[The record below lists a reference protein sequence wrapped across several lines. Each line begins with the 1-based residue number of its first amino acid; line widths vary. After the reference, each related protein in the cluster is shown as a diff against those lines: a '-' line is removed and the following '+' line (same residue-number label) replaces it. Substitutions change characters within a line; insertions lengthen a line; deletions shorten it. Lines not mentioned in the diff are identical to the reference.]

1 MDVAALRHLGLPLQR
16 LTADSRQVLPGMAF
30 AAYPGTHADG
40 RQYIPQA
47 IERGAAAVLWE
58 REGFRW
64 REEWSVPNLG
74 IDGLRAQVSGIA
86 SQLCGDPSH
95 HLWVV
100 GVTGTNGKTS
110 CSHWLAQLMQAAGK
124 SCAVVG
130 TLGNGWLERLEP
142 ARNTTPDAIDLQ
154 ELLQGFREAGA
165 WGCAMEVSS
174 HGLEQERVAGIR
186 FRGAIFTNLSQD
198 HLDYHGTMEAY
209 GAAKALLFQAAG
221 LEFAVLNLDDPF
233 GYDLARRTAGT
244 GPHVVGYTARAVE
257 PPAGVRLLAASGIA
271 MRPEGL
277 EFTLDGDWGRAAIK
291 APLVGHFNVSNLLAV
306 MAAALMGGL
315 TLDRVAAAVTRL
327 HAPPGR
333 LERLGG
339 GGLPFVVIDYAHSPD
354 ALEKALTTLRGTLAA
369 GHRLICV
376 FGCGGNRDAGKRP
389 LMGAIAQ
396 RLADQVILTSDNPR
410 DEAPEAIIDQIAAG
424 MTGTPLRVPD
434 RAEAIRK
441 AIALAR
447 PGDVVLVAGKGHEVT
462 QEVGGRKLPFSDR
475 VEAQRCLDEV
485 DS

>member
-40 RQYIPQA
+40 RQFIPQA

-86 SQLCGDPSH
+86 SQLCSDPSH

-110 CSHWLAQLMQAAGK
+110 CSHWLAQLMQAMGK
-124 SCAVVG
+124 SCVVVG
-130 TLGNGWLERLEP
+130 TLGNGWLERMEP
-142 ARNTTPDAIDLQ
+142 AQNTTPDAIALQ
-154 ELLQGFREAGA
+154 ESLQRFREEGA

-186 FRGAIFTNLSQD
+186 FHGAIFTNLSQD

-233 GYDLARRTAGT
+233 GYGLARRTVGT
-244 GPHVVGYTARAVE
+244 GPQVIGYTTRAVE

-271 MRPEGL
+271 MSPEGL
-277 EFTLDGDWGRAAIK
+277 EFTLDGDWGRVLVK
-291 APLVGHFNVSNLLAV
+291 TSLVGHFNVSNLLAV

-315 TLDRVAAAVTRL
+315 TLDQVTSAVTRL

-354 ALEKALTTLRGTLAA
+354 ALEKALATLRETLAA
-369 GHRLICV
+369 SHRLICV

-389 LMGAIAQ
+389 LMGAVAE

-410 DEAPEAIIDQIAAG
+410 DEAPEIIIDQIAAG
-424 MTGTPLRVPD
+424 MAGTPLRVTD

-441 AIALAR
+441 AVALAR
-447 PGDVVLVAGKGHEVT
+447 PGDVVLIAGKGHEVT